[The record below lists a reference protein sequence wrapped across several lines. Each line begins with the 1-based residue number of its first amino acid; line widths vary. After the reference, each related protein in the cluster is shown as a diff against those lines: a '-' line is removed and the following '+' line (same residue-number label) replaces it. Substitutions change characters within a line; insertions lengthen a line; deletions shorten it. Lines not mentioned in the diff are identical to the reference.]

1 MLKAS
6 ASAVSGPFIG
16 CSLLSCLARLCLPV
30 PRNPGT
36 AHRGQPPIVSGSLT
50 VQGQVQDPSGSG
62 GCPAGYH
69 CPHRSGEWASEVP
82 VFQSQGPAGH
92 RKPTTAIML
101 SEILLA
107 RHCPTRIIFPHC
119 TIAAFR
125 FLEKDGKCAHL
136 TGLVEIFIAHSGAMA
151 PNLEFLRIRTDLGK
165 RARNQI
171 PCKIF
176 LIISNLSGITD
187 IGEVRMIHGNYFS
200 PNISI

>member
-16 CSLLSCLARLCLPV
+16 CGLLSCLARLCLPV

-69 CPHRSGEWASEVP
+69 CPHRSGEWASEFP

-107 RHCPTRIIFPHC
+107 RHCPTRIIFPRC
-119 TIAAFR
+119 TIAVFI
-125 FLEKDGKCAHL
+125 FLEKDGKCIHL

-165 RARNQI
+165 RARNQM
-171 PCKIF
+171 PRNIF
-176 LIISNLSGITD
+176 
-187 IGEVRMIHGNYFS
+187 F
-200 PNISI
+200 

>member
-30 PRNPGT
+30 PRNLGT

-69 CPHRSGEWASEVP
+69 CPHRSGEWASEFP

-92 RKPTTAIML
+92 RKQTTATTL
-101 SEILLA
+101 SEIFLA
-107 RHCPTRIIFPHC
+107 THCPTRIIFPRC
-119 TIAAFR
+119 TIAVFI
-125 FLEKDGKCAHL
+125 FLEKGRKMYPSDRFGRDLYCSQRSHG
-136 TGLVEIFIAHSGAMA
+136 TQFGIPS
-151 PNLEFLRIRTDLGK
+151 NSYRLGK
-165 RARNQI
+165 TSTE
-171 PCKIF
+171 
-176 LIISNLSGITD
+176 SNST
-187 IGEVRMIHGNYFS
+187 
-200 PNISI
+200 